1 MKYAALLAVLTLAG
15 CASHAPVPVIER
27 TPAQEAAPTVRSAV
41 PVPLAGEGPRMHTV
55 KRGDTLYSIALEH
68 GQDYRDVA
76 AWNSLDN
83 PNRIQVGQALRV
95 APAEADASVAV
106 VRPVLSSAPV
116 ETKAASTATPTAVT
130 PPANSNGYKREPKG
144 GKLPWSEQAL
154 ASMRQATTPIPAAP
168 AVAETAAGVPAAE
181 KPGVMPSVATSAA
194 TSAAAGGD
202 DALEWA
208 WPSGGKVL
216 TGFGEGGQSTSK
228 GIDIAGQTGDAIHA
242 AGDGKV
248 TLVSSALRGYGNV
261 AVIKHN
267 LTYLSVYAHS
277 SKILVKEGQT
287 VKKGQKIAEVGSS
300 DTDQPKLHFEIRREG
315 KPIDPLK
322 YLPAR

>member
-1 MKYAALLAVLTLAG
+1 MKYAALLAVLILAG
-15 CASHAPVPVIER
+15 CASHAPAPVIER
-27 TPAQEAAPTVRSAV
+27 TPAQEAAPTVRSTV
-41 PVPLAGEGPRMHTV
+41 PVPRAGEGPRLHTV

-76 AWNSLDN
+76 TWNNLDN

-95 APAEADASVAV
+95 ASADGDAPVAV

-116 ETKAASTATPTAVT
+116 EAKATSTATPSIVM
-130 PPANSNGYKREPKG
+130 PPANSNGFKREPKG

-154 ASMRQATTPIPAAP
+154 ASLRQATTTMPAAP
-168 AVAETAAGVPAAE
+168 PIAETAAGVPAAE
-181 KPGVMPSVATSAA
+181 KPGIIPVAA
-194 TSAAAGGD
+194 TPAVGD

-208 WPSGGKVL
+208 WPTGGKVL
-216 TGFGEGGQSTSK
+216 TSFGEGGQSTSK

-267 LTYLSVYAHS
+267 LTYLSVYAHN

>member
-15 CASHAPVPVIER
+15 CASHAPAPVIER
-27 TPAQEAAPTVRSAV
+27 TPAPEAAPTVRSAV
-41 PVPLAGEGPRMHTV
+41 PVPLAGEGPRLHTV

-95 APAEADASVAV
+95 APAEGDAPVAV

-116 ETKAASTATPTAVT
+116 EAKAATSAATPTTVT
-130 PPANSNGYKREPKG
+130 PAANSNGYKREPKG

-154 ASMRQATTPIPAAP
+154 ASLRQATTAIPAAP
-168 AVAETAAGVPAAE
+168 PVADAAAGVPAAE
-181 KPGVMPSVATSAA
+181 KPGVMPVAA

-208 WPSGGKVL
+208 WPTGGKVL
-216 TGFGEGGQSTSK
+216 TGFGEGGASTSK

-267 LTYLSVYAHS
+267 LSYLSVYAHN
-277 SKILVKEGQT
+277 SKILVKEGQA